1 MTLPNRYE
9 KATVVRSMFARIAAR
24 YDLMNRLMTFG
35 QDRVWQREVVRRAA
49 LRPGGRL
56 LDIGCG
62 TGGIAK
68 TAGDDPSLKIT
79 AADFTFEMLQRG
91 RTSPPARRLEWC
103 CADALALPFADGTFD
118 AVTSGYLLRNVV
130 AIDCALAEQIRV
142 AKPGARIVCLDT
154 APPERH
160 ILRPLVNFHLHRVI
174 PWLGGVVSGDRY
186 AYRYLPQSTQ
196 AFKTPAELARMMRA
210 AGLVDVFYQQRM
222 FNTVTIIYGSVPE
235 ADSEDDDRVGRQE
248 RI

>member
-1 MTLPNRYE
+1 MMLPERHE
-9 KATVVRSMFARIAAR
+9 KARVVRSMFARIAAR

-68 TAGDDPSLKIT
+68 TAGRDPSLRIT
-79 AADFTFEMLQRG
+79 AADFTPEMLRWG
-91 RTSPPARRLEWC
+91 RSTPPARRLEWC
-103 CADALALPFADGTFD
+103 CADALALPFADRTFD

-130 AIDCALAEQIRV
+130 AIDRALAEQVRV

-154 APPERH
+154 APPEGH
-160 ILRPLVNFHLHRVI
+160 ILQPLVNLHMQRVI
-174 PWLGGVVSGDRY
+174 PWLGGLVSGDRY
-186 AYRYLPQSTQ
+186 AYHYLPQSTE
-196 AFKTPAELARMMRA
+196 AFKTPAELARLMRA
-210 AGLVDVFYQQRM
+210 AGLVDVVYQQRM
-222 FNTVTIIYGSVPE
+222 FNTVTIIYGTVPE
-235 ADSEDDDRVGRQE
+235 ADSRSADRVGKP
-248 RI
+248 